1 MLSSIF
7 IVSRDRSYYFA
18 IKLANTQSRIA
29 ITKTAT
35 ANGTSSVPLLS
46 LNYTYNYA
54 ISYCCVSHSLNI
66 SEKGDFELKCM
77 PEVDDTQFESM
88 PSCKDVSNFAGV

>member
-7 IVSRDRSYYFA
+7 IVSRDRRYYFA
-18 IKLANTQSRIA
+18 IKLANTHE
-29 ITKTAT
+29 
-35 ANGTSSVPLLS
+35 LLS
-46 LNYTYNYA
+46 RKPRRQMERPQFHYYLNYTYNYV